1 MSFTQIL
8 VKMEIKVEVV
18 ELHLEVDMKACM
30 VDIINMKV
38 NFKEVDENFR
48 GKGSHGGRDGI
59 HLGQQSNND
68 SNCYYYKCHNPWARD
83 QGKGLQRCGPR
94 VKPRSHISCS

>member
-8 VKMEIKVEVV
+8 IEIEIHVEVV
-18 ELHLEVDMKACM
+18 KLHLEVDMKACM

-38 NFKEVDENFR
+38 NFKEVDENCR

-59 HLGQQSNND
+59 H
-68 SNCYYYKCHNPWARD
+68 
-83 QGKGLQRCGPR
+83 
-94 VKPRSHISCS
+94 